1 MTDLGPTRR
10 RVLATLQD
18 GAGPLSAAVV
28 AERLGLHA
36 NSARFHLDALVA
48 AGMAERRR
56 ADRDTRGRP
65 TILYAASAAAPSVAP
80 RSYRALAQI
89 LVAHLAAQPSPD
101 VAAAQAGE
109 SWGRDLARTPGTGR
123 PPRTAAAAAR
133 AVVDGLSGVGF
144 EAGVAGRGAST
155 RVDIR
160 PCPFLELVQQHGAVV
175 CAVHRGLMTGLLDE
189 LGAPVTVRSLVPF
202 AEPGRCVAEL
212 APAG

>member
-18 GAGPLSAAVV
+18 GAAPMSAMGV
-28 AERLGLHA
+28 ADRLGLHA
-36 NSARFHLDALVA
+36 NSARFHLEALVD
-48 AGMAERRR
+48 AGLAERRS

-65 TILYAASAAAPSVAP
+65 AILYAASAAAPSVAP
-80 RSYRALAQI
+80 RSYRALATI
-89 LVAHLAAQPSPD
+89 LVAHLAAQPSAG

-109 SWGRDLARTPGTGR
+109 SWGRELARSGATR
-123 PPRTAAAAAR
+123 QAPRSAPAAAR

-144 EAGVAGRGAST
+144 EAGVAGRGAAS
-155 RVDIR
+155 RVEIR
-160 PCPFLELVQQHGAVV
+160 PCPFLELVQEHGEVV

-189 LGAPVTVRSLVPF
+189 LGSRVTVESLVPF